1 MHPVT
6 ANVNKVKRKL
16 RRDLKQITSHSHFV
30 NIHNKARITF
40 LLNRGARVFCD
51 KMHESDIAS

>member
-1 MHPVT
+1 MLT
-6 ANVNKVKRKL
+6 NVKRKL